1 VNTYRG
7 LHAHHY
13 DLLYA
18 EKPYLEE
25 ARYVDK
31 LLRETGVARGR
42 LLDLACG
49 TGRHADAFARFGWDV
64 TGVDFSEDLL
74 EHARLNVP
82 DVRFLLQDMREL
94 DLPGEQFNAVTCL
107 FDSIG
112 YPLDDEGVVATLAGA
127 ARHLAPDGA
136 LAVEF
141 LHAPALLA
149 DAAPY
154 RVRRVDLPADG
165 DELLRIS
172 RTSLDEN
179 RRVMDVEFE
188 LIELHA
194 DGTYERWLE
203 SQSNRFFLPSEM
215 EALLERAGLRAER
228 FLAAYQEDAPLDETT
243 FHVIVVSK
251 RGS

>member
-1 VNTYRG
+1 VNTYKG

-25 ARYVDK
+25 ARYVDR
-31 LLRETGVARGR
+31 LLREAGVARGR

-49 TGRHADAFARFGWDV
+49 TGRHADAFARLGWDV
-64 TGVDFSEDLL
+64 TGVDFSEVLL
-74 EHARLNVP
+74 EHARLNAP
-82 DVRFLLQDMREL
+82 HVRFLLHDMREL

-112 YPLDDEGVVATLAGA
+112 YPLDDEGVVATLAA
-127 ARHLAPDGA
+127 AGRHLAPDGA
-136 LAVEF
+136 LIVEF

-165 DELLRIS
+165 GELLRIS
-172 RTSLDEN
+172 RTRLDKH
-179 RRVMDVEFE
+179 RHIMDVDFE
-188 LIELHA
+188 LIELRA

-203 SQSNRFFLPSEM
+203 SQSNRLFFPAEM
-215 EALLERAGLRAER
+215 QALLECAGLRADQ
-228 FLAAYQEDAPLDETT
+228 FIAAYQEDAPLDEAT

>member
-1 VNTYRG
+1 VNTYTG
-7 LHAHHY
+7 LHARHY

-25 ARYVDK
+25 ARFVDR
-31 LLRETGVARGR
+31 LLSAAGVARGR

-49 TGRHADAFARFGWDV
+49 TGRHADAFARLGWDV
-64 TGVDFSEDLL
+64 TGVDFSEVLL
-74 EHARLNVP
+74 EHARLNAP
-82 DVRFLLQDMREL
+82 QVRFLLQDMREL
-94 DLPGEQFNAVTCL
+94 DLPGEQFGAVTCL

-112 YPLDDEGVVATLAGA
+112 YPLDDEGVVATLASA
-127 ARHLAPDGA
+127 ARHLEPDGA
-136 LAVEF
+136 LIVEF

-154 RVRRVDLPADG
+154 RVRGVDLPEEG

-172 RTSLDEN
+172 RTRLDEH
-179 RRVMDVEFE
+179 RRVMDVDFE

-203 SQSNRFFLPSEM
+203 SQANRFFFPDEM
-215 EALLERAGLRAER
+215 KALLERAGLEAER
-228 FLAAYQEDAPLDETT
+228 FVAAYQEDAPLDEAT

>member
-1 VNTYRG
+1 MNTYKG

-31 LLRETGVARGR
+31 LLREAGVARGR

-49 TGRHADAFARFGWDV
+49 TGRHAEAFARLGWDV
-64 TGVDFSEDLL
+64 TGVDYSEVLL
-74 EHARLNVP
+74 EQARLNVP
-82 DVRFLLQDMREL
+82 GARFVMQDMREL

-112 YPLDDEGVVATLAGA
+112 YPLDDEGVVATLVAT

-136 LAVEF
+136 LVVEF

-172 RTSLDEN
+172 RTRLDED

-203 SQSNRFFLPSEM
+203 SQSNRFFFAAEM
-215 EALLERAGLRAER
+215 QALLESAGLGAER
-228 FLAAYQEDAPLDETT
+228 FVAAYQEDAPLDETT

-251 RGS
+251 RSS